1 MKNKGLKA
9 LYTLLVLLL
18 VNQLTA
24 QTNSWKDTTSY
35 NVPELKKTL
44 NKSGSHYLKATFVS
58 QMWLRHSDLNPG
70 TLINNT
76 AANSYSDIGIRRIRF
91 SAFGQLTD
99 RLYFYTQFG
108 QNNFNFLSKR
118 YTGAFIHDAITEYK
132 LAPQVQL
139 GLGLTGWSGLS
150 RYASPAVGSLLAIDA
165 PLYQQATNGFTD
177 QFLRKLSFYAK
188 GQLGKLDYRI
198 ALTSPMTAQN
208 SSTTLPAIGSDAN
221 FSMDLP
227 KLQTQGY
234 LFWQFLEKENNT
246 NPYTVGSYLG
256 KKKVF
261 NIGAGWI
268 QQNKAMWYKN
278 NSGDTIRQ
286 NMLLLGVD
294 AFLDLPIAKKGAAIT
309 AYLAYNNYNFGKNYL
324 RNGSVMNPG
333 TGVTS
338 SGTLNGAGVGAPIIG
353 TGSTIFAQV
362 GYKFKNDLL
371 HEKGTL
377 QPYCSTQLSFFDKLQ
392 QPMLMIDGGINWL
405 IHGNHAGKISLGYQ
419 SRPIFE
425 INANNEYVQT
435 HRKGMTVLQ
444 YQINL

>member
-1 MKNKGLKA
+1 MKKIGSIA
-9 LYTLLVLLL
+9 LVIMLIVLRENT
-18 VNQLTA
+18 VTA
-24 QTNSWKDTTSY
+24 QRTTWKDTSSY
-35 NVPELKKTL
+35 VVPELKHAL

-58 QMWLRHSDLNPG
+58 QMWLRQSELNPG

-76 AANSYSDIGIRRIRF
+76 VANSYSDIGIRRIRF

-99 RLYFYTQFG
+99 RIYFYTQFG

-132 LAPQVQL
+132 IAPQIQL
-139 GLGLTGWSGLS
+139 GVGLTGWSGLS

-165 PLYQQATNGFTD
+165 PLYQQATNGYTD
-177 QFLRKLSFYAK
+177 QFLRKLSCYAK
-188 GQLGKLDYRI
+188 GQISKLDYRI
-198 ALTSPMTAQN
+198 AVTSPMTAQN
-208 SSTTLPAIGSDAN
+208 SSNTLPAIGSDAN

-234 LFWQFLEKENNT
+234 LFWQFFDKENNT
-246 NPYTVGSYLG
+246 NPYTVGTYLG

-278 NSGDTIRQ
+278 NVGDTIRQ

-309 AYLAYNNYNFGKNYL
+309 AYFAYNNYSFGKNYL

-333 TGVTS
+333 TGVTAN
-338 SGTLNGAGVGAPIIG
+338 GTLNGAGVGAPIIG
-353 TGSTIFAQV
+353 TGNTIFAQV

-371 HEKGTL
+371 KEKGTL
-377 QPYCSTQLSFFDKLQ
+377 QPYCSTQLSFFDKLH
-392 QPMLMIDGGINWL
+392 QPMLLIDGGINWL

-425 INANNEYVQT
+425 MNANNEYVQT
-435 HRKGMTVLQ
+435 HRKGMMVLQ
-444 YQINL
+444 YQISL